1 MGRGYEG
8 EAGLIKHDMSGD
20 HDVISGKI
28 EAVIPF
34 VVRGIAD
41 ENTSGGTRSKLMR
54 SYCGYVGIAGTPKD
68 SEMLVGRRCVVE
80 GGVSGSD
87 GFCWKTVQQICG
99 GMEALYPI
107 LWWHWS
113 LKQ

>member
-41 ENTSGGTRSKLMR
+41 ENTSGGTRSKLML
-54 SYCGYVGIAGTPKD
+54 SYRG
-68 SEMLVGRRCVVE
+68 
-80 GGVSGSD
+80 
-87 GFCWKTVQQICG
+87 
-99 GMEALYPI
+99 
-107 LWWHWS
+107 
-113 LKQ
+113 